1 MNGWNN
7 TRLKNLLNEPLLY
20 GLNVS
25 SEYEDRDMPRY
36 IRITDFDDFNN
47 LNEQTFKSLPKE
59 IAQSAQL
66 KDGDLLFAR
75 SGASVG
81 KTFLYHPLQNG
92 ACYAGYLIRARFDRQ
107 RVMPEY
113 VSYYTKSQSYENWKN
128 ATYIQATIQNISAE
142 RYYQLPISIPP
153 LEEQVR
159 IVSYLNEK
167 TCKIDARVSLLSK
180 KRDAYQRLKKALI
193 SRVITKGL
201 NPNAKLKPF
210 GVDWIGEI
218 PEGWEVRRIKEIGT
232 LKLGKMLSEKPI
244 PGYKLCK
251 YLKSKNIGH
260 LHLNLDSVEEMYF
273 SEEEMNQ
280 LMLHKDDLLLS
291 EGGEVGKTAIWNE
304 ELEECG
310 IQNSVHKLT
319 TFKGFSPNY
328 YRYYSYMLS
337 DNGYYKSIVNLV
349 SIMHL
354 TYEKLRRV
362 VVLAPPLSEQQS
374 IATYLDEKCS
384 EIDANIANLEKQIEK
399 YKELK
404 RALISEVVT
413 GKRRV

>member
-1 MNGWNN
+1 MSKWKDYRIKDICCDIGSGTTPKSTNARFYDNGTYCWLN
-7 TRLKNLLNEPLLY
+7 TGDLNDALVFQSSQHITDAALAAYPSLKKYPKDTIIVAMYGATIGKVGLLTFDSYVNQACCAMVINKTIANPLFVLY
-20 GLNVS
+20 YLLTYKPQLVKESFGGTQPNVNQFKVAT
-25 SEYEDRDMPRY
+25 
-36 IRITDFDDFNN
+36 IRI
-47 LNEQTFKSLPKE
+47 
-59 IAQSAQL
+59 A
-66 KDGDLLFAR
+66 
-75 SGASVG
+75 
-81 KTFLYHPLQNG
+81 
-92 ACYAGYLIRARFDRQ
+92 
-107 RVMPEY
+107 
-113 VSYYTKSQSYENWKN
+113 
-128 ATYIQATIQNISAE
+128 
-142 RYYQLPISIPP
+142 IPP
-153 LEEQVR
+153 LEEQGR
-159 IVSYLNEK
+159 IVSYLNDK
-167 TCKIDARVSLLSK
+167 TGKIDARVSLLSK

-193 SRVITKGL
+193 SCVVTKGL
-201 NPNAKLKPF
+201 NPNAKFKPS

-218 PEGWEVRRIKEIGT
+218 PEGWEVKRIKEIGS

-260 LHLNLDSVEEMYF
+260 LYLNMDSVEEMYF

-280 LMLHKDDLLLS
+280 LMLHKEDLLLS
-291 EGGEVGKTAIWNE
+291 EGGEVGKTAIWNG

-319 TFKGFSPNY
+319 TFKGFSPKY
-328 YRYYSYMLS
+328 YLYYSYMLS

-374 IATYLDEKCS
+374 IASYLDEKCS

>member
-1 MNGWNN
+1 MSKWKDYRIKDICCDIGSGTTPKSTNARFYDNGTYCWLN
-7 TRLKNLLNEPLLY
+7 TGDLNDALVFQSSQHITDAALAAYPSLKKYPKDTIIVAMYGATIGKVGLLTFDSYVNQACCAMVINKTIANPLFVLY
-20 GLNVS
+20 YLLTYKPQLVKESFGGTQPNVNQFKVAT
-25 SEYEDRDMPRY
+25 
-36 IRITDFDDFNN
+36 IRI
-47 LNEQTFKSLPKE
+47 
-59 IAQSAQL
+59 A
-66 KDGDLLFAR
+66 
-75 SGASVG
+75 
-81 KTFLYHPLQNG
+81 
-92 ACYAGYLIRARFDRQ
+92 
-107 RVMPEY
+107 
-113 VSYYTKSQSYENWKN
+113 
-128 ATYIQATIQNISAE
+128 
-142 RYYQLPISIPP
+142 IPP
-153 LEEQVR
+153 LEEQGR
-159 IVSYLNEK
+159 IVSYLNDK
-167 TCKIDARVSLLSK
+167 TGKIDARVSLLSK

-193 SRVITKGL
+193 SRVVTKGL
-201 NPNAKLKPF
+201 NPNAKFKPS

-218 PEGWEVRRIKEIGT
+218 PEGWKVKRIKEIGS

-260 LHLNLDSVEEMYF
+260 LYLNMDSVEEMYF

-280 LMLHKDDLLLS
+280 LMLHKEDLLLS
-291 EGGEVGKTAIWNE
+291 EGGEVGKTAIWNG

-319 TFKGFSPNY
+319 TFKGFSPKY
-328 YRYYSYMLS
+328 YLYYSYMLS

-362 VVLAPPLSEQQS
+362 VVLAPPLPEQQS
-374 IATYLDEKCS
+374 IASYLDEKCS

>member
-1 MNGWNN
+1 MSKWKDYRIKDICCDIGSGTTPKSTNARFYDNGTYCWLN
-7 TRLKNLLNEPLLY
+7 TGDLNDALVFQSSQHITDAALAAYPSLKKYPKDTIIVAMYGATIGKVGLLTFDSYVNQACCAMVINKTIANPLFVLY
-20 GLNVS
+20 YLLTYKPQLVKESFGGTQPNVNQFKVAT
-25 SEYEDRDMPRY
+25 
-36 IRITDFDDFNN
+36 IRI
-47 LNEQTFKSLPKE
+47 
-59 IAQSAQL
+59 A
-66 KDGDLLFAR
+66 
-75 SGASVG
+75 
-81 KTFLYHPLQNG
+81 
-92 ACYAGYLIRARFDRQ
+92 
-107 RVMPEY
+107 
-113 VSYYTKSQSYENWKN
+113 
-128 ATYIQATIQNISAE
+128 
-142 RYYQLPISIPP
+142 IPP
-153 LEEQVR
+153 LEEQGR
-159 IVSYLNEK
+159 IVSYLNDK
-167 TCKIDARVSLLSK
+167 TGKIDARVSLLTK

-193 SRVITKGL
+193 SRVVTKGL
-201 NPNAKLKPF
+201 NPNAKFKPS

-218 PEGWEVRRIKEIGT
+218 PEGWEVKRIKEIGS

-260 LHLNLDSVEEMYF
+260 LYLNMDSVEEMYF

-280 LMLHKDDLLLS
+280 LMLHKEDLLLS
-291 EGGEVGKTAIWNE
+291 EGGEVGKTAIWNG

-319 TFKGFSPNY
+319 TFKGFSPKY
-328 YRYYSYMLS
+328 YLYYSYMLS

-374 IATYLDEKCS
+374 IASYLDEKCS

>member
-1 MNGWNN
+1 MSKWKDYRIKDICCDIGSGTTPKSTNARFYDNGTYCWLN
-7 TRLKNLLNEPLLY
+7 TGDLNDALVFQSSQHITDAALAAYPSLKKYPKDTIIVAMYGATIGKVGLLTFDSYVNQACCAMVINKTIANPLFVLY
-20 GLNVS
+20 YLLTYKPQLVKESFGGTQPNVNQFKVAT
-25 SEYEDRDMPRY
+25 
-36 IRITDFDDFNN
+36 IRI
-47 LNEQTFKSLPKE
+47 
-59 IAQSAQL
+59 A
-66 KDGDLLFAR
+66 
-75 SGASVG
+75 
-81 KTFLYHPLQNG
+81 
-92 ACYAGYLIRARFDRQ
+92 
-107 RVMPEY
+107 
-113 VSYYTKSQSYENWKN
+113 
-128 ATYIQATIQNISAE
+128 
-142 RYYQLPISIPP
+142 IPP
-153 LEEQVR
+153 LEEQGR
-159 IVSYLNEK
+159 IVSYLNDK
-167 TCKIDARVSLLSK
+167 TGKIDARVSLLSK

-193 SRVITKGL
+193 SRVVTKGL
-201 NPNAKLKPF
+201 NPNAKFKPS

-218 PEGWEVRRIKEIGT
+218 PEGWEVKRIKEIGS

-260 LHLNLDSVEEMYF
+260 LYLNMDSVEEMYF

-280 LMLHKDDLLLS
+280 LMLHKEDLLLS
-291 EGGEVGKTAIWNE
+291 EGGEVGKTAIWNG

-319 TFKGFSPNY
+319 TFKGFSPKY
-328 YRYYSYMLS
+328 YLYYSYMLS

-374 IATYLDEKCS
+374 IASYLDEKCS